1 MQLRGFAQAQVTT
14 GCLLAIVAC
23 RDNQTDQT
31 DQTNQTDQTDD
42 PSDPSDPSAKMV
54 VSPSCAARQASQ
66 SVSGDS

>member
-31 DQTNQTDQTDD
+31 DQID
-42 PSDPSDPSAKMV
+42 DPSDPSAKMV

-66 SVSGDS
+66 RVSGDS